1 WPQVWWWMMP
11 SWSFNDHDGII
22 HHQTCGQGNA
32 EQRQRVDG
40 EPEQLGENE
49 SPDQRDGNGNGG
61 EESAPP
67 ALRKKE
73 EKQKHHQE
81 GSRHGPLQLPHWFP
95 PRPSGGQTHRICV

>member
-40 EPEQLGENE
+40 EPEQFGENE

-67 ALRKKE
+67 PFQKKKKKQE
-73 EKQKHHQE
+73 HKQKRFHQ
-81 GSRHGPLQLPHWFP
+81 PLQHLPYGLPHP
-95 PRPSGGQTHRICV
+95 PRGG